1 MPLNRRAFLTRILGA
16 AVATPAMDLIVKAAA
31 PKPLAAPVYLKWSD
45 ATMVSGVTCATNM
58 FAYTV
63 RDPVYLTWEPVL
75 LPPVKLEGV
84 LDTDWP

>member
-1 MPLNRRAFLTRILGA
+1 MPINRRAFLTRILGT
-16 AVATPAMDLIVKAAA
+16 AVATPAMDLIVKAAV
-31 PKPLAAPVYLKWSD
+31 PKPLAPPVYLKES
-45 ATMVSGVTCATNM
+45 ATTMCSGVTCATNM

-63 RDPVYLTWEPVL
+63 RDPVYRTWEPVL